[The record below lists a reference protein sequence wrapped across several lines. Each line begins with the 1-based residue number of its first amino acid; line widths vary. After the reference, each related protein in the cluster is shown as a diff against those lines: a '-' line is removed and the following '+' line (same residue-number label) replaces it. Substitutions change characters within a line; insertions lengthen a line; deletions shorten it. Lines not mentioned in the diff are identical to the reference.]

1 MGLFIAFEGGEGGG
15 KSTQARAL
23 HRRLARLGLP
33 VVLTHEPGGTALGN
47 NLRRWLKQARELTAP
62 AEFFLFAA
70 SRAQLAA
77 EVIGPH
83 LSQGGIVICDRFA
96 PSSVAYQGHARGL
109 DPGLIQA
116 ANEIATQGLRPDLLV
131 LLDMAPEEGL
141 GRKGSAKRDRFE
153 REKVAFHR
161 RVREGYLEMARA
173 DPQRWLVVDASLPR
187 AQVTKIIWAR
197 VSQLL
202 SQRRS

>member
-1 MGLFIAFEGGEGGG
+1 MGLFIAFEGGEGCG

-23 HRRLARLGLP
+23 YRRLARLGLP

-47 NLRRWLKQARELTAP
+47 KLRRWLKQAEELAAP

-83 LSQGGIVICDRFA
+83 LSQGGTVICDRFA
-96 PSSVAYQGHARGL
+96 PSSVAYQGYARGL

-141 GRKGSAKRDRFE
+141 GRKGAMKRDRFE
-153 REKVAFHR
+153 REEVAFHQ

-173 DPQRWLVVDASLPR
+173 DPQQWLVVDASLPR
-187 AQVTKIIWAR
+187 AEVTKIIWAR

-202 SQRRS
+202 SQRKS